1 MRITQWL
8 ERLLDQAPLILLTG
22 VFLWFGSRTP
32 GFLTATNLLNVGM
45 QAAPAGVVA
54 IGMTL
59 VLLTAGVDLSVGS
72 VMFVAAAVAGKLA
85 LSGQPLVVVLAA
97 MLGVGL
103 AGGAVNAWL
112 VARAGVAPF
121 VATLALLFVE
131 RGFALWLTQTRAMNL
146 PESFLEIGAAKVA
159 GVPLPFAVLLG
170 MAVLAHGFLLRTAA
184 GRQIYAIGHS
194 RAAATK
200 AGIDVELLLTVV
212 YVLSGVC
219 AVAGAVLALG
229 QLGAVTPK
237 FGENYEFKA
246 ISAAVLGGTSL
257 FGGRG
262 RVLPGTLFG
271 VLLVQLVENGL
282 VLGNVDPYLY
292 PLATSAV
299 IFAAVLLDSV
309 RDGLRRRSQRRLIFL
324 PTRPS

>member
-1 MRITQWL
+1 MRATKWL
-8 ERLLDQAPLILLTG
+8 ERLLDQAPLILFAG
-22 VFLWFGSRTP
+22 VLLWFGSRTP
-32 GFLTATNLLNVGM
+32 GFLTATNLLNVGT
-45 QAAPAGVVA
+45 QAAPGGVVA

-72 VMFVAAAVAGKLA
+72 LMFVAAAVAGKLA
-85 LSGQPLVVVLAA
+85 LSGQPMVIVLAA
-97 MLGVGL
+97 MLAVGL

-112 VARAGVAPF
+112 VARAGIAPF
-121 VATLALLFVE
+121 VATLALLFVG

-146 PESFLEIGAAKVA
+146 PESFLEIGATKVA
-159 GVPLPFAVLLG
+159 GMPLPLVVLLG
-170 MAVLAHGFLLRTAA
+170 GAVLAHGFLMRTAA
-184 GRQIYAIGHS
+184 GRQIYAVGHG
-194 RAAATK
+194 RAAAAK
-200 AGIDVELLLTVV
+200 AGINVNRLLTIV
-212 YVLSGVC
+212 YVSSAIC
-219 AVAGAVLALG
+219 AVIGAVLALG

-299 IFAAVLLDSV
+299 IFAAVLLDSA
-309 RDGLRRRSQRRLIFL
+309 RDGWRRRSQRRLIFN
-324 PTRPS
+324 PTPQP